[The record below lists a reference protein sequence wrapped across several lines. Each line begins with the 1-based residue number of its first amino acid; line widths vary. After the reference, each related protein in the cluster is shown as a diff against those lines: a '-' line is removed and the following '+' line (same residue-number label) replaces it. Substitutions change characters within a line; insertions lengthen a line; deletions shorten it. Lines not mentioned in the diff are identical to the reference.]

1 MIKLRN
7 ITKFFE
13 DKSGINHVLRGIDMD
28 VAEGEFVSIMGP
40 SGAGKSLLLNI
51 LGMYDG
57 AWKGEYLFLDQSV
70 HRLNPK
76 QRAELNKKHVGFVFQ
91 QFHLLDD
98 LTVAENL
105 DIPLSYRSI
114 KKSERERR
122 GCRSSGQVWL
132 WSVESIFIQVSSP
145 AACNNWWPWRARWL
159 GPQGCFWLMSRRAT
173 CIPNRASRSWS
184 SSRS

>member
-57 AWKGEYLFLDQSV
+57 AWKGEYLFLGP
-70 HRLNPK
+70 H
-76 QRAELNKKHVGFVFQ
+76 G
-91 QFHLLDD
+91 
-98 LTVAENL
+98 
-105 DIPLSYRSI
+105 
-114 KKSERERR
+114 
-122 GCRSSGQVWL
+122 
-132 WSVESIFIQVSSP
+132 SP
-145 AACNNWWPWRARWL
+145 PE
-159 GPQGCFWLMSRRAT
+159 P
-173 CIPNRASRSWS
+173 
-184 SSRS
+184 